1 MRFLRSIPPLLA
13 LSLALGVPARGQS
26 PERPAIL
33 FPAGTIQVYSPTSF
47 TLEQT
52 DSYILIRFNAGPNPP
67 TPVPPTPP
75 PVPPTPPT
83 PPVPPRPPWLPDN
96 PPTPPPPTPLRAK
109 PEQPPAARTGPAGMN
124 DGPQAGRSNSS
135 ETPNS
140 SKLPQAKIGPWE
152 WRPSVTPGMEA
163 YGRAVDGEFLVKE
176 FRPIQAQPPVLL
188 QPLTVIAA
196 Q

>member
-1 MRFLRSIPPLLA
+1 MRARCLVPALAA
-13 LSLALGVPARGQS
+13 LSLVLGLAPSARGQS
-26 PERPAIL
+26 VERPAIL
-33 FPAGTIQVYSPTSF
+33 FPAGTIQVYSPTAF

-67 TPVPPTPP
+67 TPVPPT

-96 PPTPPPPTPLRAK
+96 PPTPPPPTPVRVK
-109 PEQPPAARTGPAGMN
+109 PEQPPAARTGAAIPA
-124 DGPQAGRSNSS
+124 DGPQ
-135 ETPNS
+135 T
-140 SKLPQAKIGPWE
+140 KLGPWE